1 MAIINNYNLK
11 QQSGILSIQS
21 HVAYGYVGNKAAVYP
36 LQSMG
41 YDVWPVN
48 TVQFSNHTGYGQWQ
62 GEIFSRE
69 HIRNILQGIE
79 HLGVL
84 NQCCAILSGYMG
96 SADICYEVFDIVNR
110 LKHQNSQLLYLCDP
124 VIGNTHCYV
133 KPEVL
138 NFFKTKLIADIITP
152 NQFEA
157 EILSGIKIT
166 NTKNLKLTLRFF
178 HDLGIQ
184 IVVITGVKLFDISS
198 TDIHL
203 VASKGKDTY
212 IIKTKEYNFPKVI
225 SGAGDLLSAIYLGS
239 YIATKSIIQSLQISA
254 YYMDKVMGYTLQ
266 SGAKELQVTKI
277 SYDTVLYTNDL
288 PRVIT
293 I

>member
-1 MAIINNYNLK
+1 MPIINNYNLK
-11 QQSGILSIQS
+11 QQSAILSIQS

-41 YDVWPVN
+41 YDVWSIN

-69 HIRNILQGIE
+69 HIKSIIQGIE
-79 HLGVL
+79 ELGVL

-96 SADICYEVFDIVNR
+96 SADICCEVFDTVNR

-124 VIGNTHCYV
+124 VIGNTDCYV

-157 EILSGIKIT
+157 EILSGIKIS
-166 NTKNLKLTLRFF
+166 NTKNLKLTLKFF

-198 TDIHL
+198 TNIHL
-203 VASKGKDTY
+203 IASEGKDIY
-212 IIKTKEYNFPKVI
+212 IIKTKKYNCPRVI
-225 SGAGDLLSAIYLGS
+225 SGTGDLLSAIYLGS
-239 YIATKSIIQSLQISA
+239 YISTKSVIQSLQISA
-254 YYMDKVMGYTLQ
+254 YYIDKVMSYTLQ
-266 SGAKELQVTKI
+266 SGAKELQVTKVN
-277 SYDTVLYTNDL
+277 YGTVLYTNDL